1 MSKYAIES
9 TTLTAIG
16 DAVREK
22 TGTEDLIPV
31 PQLASKIL
39 EITGGGGGG
48 VNVNGELK
56 TVTAK
61 TAVSK
66 GDMVQYSENTIKA
79 AAPLDSYTLGQYF
92 DPVNYPWGISWVS
105 DEVGILWS
113 TPKDSSNYN
122 IYVYARTGN
131 CGLFDGF
138 IKKNE

>member
-39 EITGGGGGG
+39 GITGGGSSGGG

-66 GDMVQYSENTIKA
+66 GDMVQYSEN
-79 AAPLDSYTLGQYF
+79 SFTLSRCQDQLEFY
-92 DPVNYPWGISWVS
+92 
-105 DEVGILWS
+105 
-113 TPKDSSNYN
+113 
-122 IYVYARTGN
+122 
-131 CGLFDGF
+131 
-138 IKKNE
+138 